1 MVGDA
6 RSSWPF
12 SRPGLGL
19 FVCAVAAQMVCERG
33 GVMLFR
39 GLPVVDCPIGVA
51 VGSADLR
58 RAFVCPRG
66 SLVRSGGAFEAL
78 HGSLPCGHGRGGRAG
93 GAFAGLR

>member
-1 MVGDA
+1 M
-6 RSSWPF
+6 
-12 SRPGLGL
+12 
-19 FVCAVAAQMVCERG
+19 AAQMVCECG

-51 VGSADLR
+51 VGFADLC

-78 HGSLPCGHGRGGRAG
+78 HGSLPCEHGRGGRAG
-93 GAFAGLR
+93 TAFVGVR